1 MPTSDANEA
10 GRGGDRGAVTVLGAG
25 IVGTCCAL
33 ALQREGFSVTLIDRD
48 TPGAGTSSGN
58 AGLIQTGTPMPM
70 ATPGMLRQVPAM
82 LLDPKGSL
90 VIRWR
95 YLPRLIP
102 WLWRFVRESS
112 ARRTEANARDQM
124 RLLDHVGDAYRELV
138 RAAGA
143 EDMLRYKGLL
153 FVYRGAADARAA
165 GWEMDM
171 FRRHG
176 VRVDTVNADELRQME
191 PALNRDYT
199 HGFHLPDCFYTVD
212 PKHLTERLAEAFGRM
227 GGVFRKA
234 EVTGI
239 EIGPA
244 GPSGLRT
251 ASETIPVERLVL
263 AAGVFSKKF
272 ARDLGI
278 SVPLESARGYH
289 LMLLDE
295 TVRINGPVLDGK
307 RHFAVTPMSGGL
319 RLAGMVELASL
330 EAAPNYERAEMLLPL
345 AQDMLPG
352 LKGAETRPWM
362 GHRPMIPDSLP
373 VIEQSRRHPNT
384 FFAFGH
390 GQLGLTMGA
399 ITGLLVADLACGRE
413 PRVDLT
419 PYRSDR
425 F

>member
-1 MPTSDANEA
+1 MPTDASNRA
-10 GRGGDRGAVTVLGAG
+10 DRGAITVLGAG

-33 ALQREGFSVTLIDRD
+33 ALQRDGFSVTLIDRD
-48 TPGAGTSSGN
+48 GPGAGTSSGN

-70 ATPGMLRQVPAM
+70 ATPGMLRKVPAM

-95 YLPRLIP
+95 YLPRLLP
-102 WLWRFVRESS
+102 WLWRFLRQSS
-112 ARRTEANARDQM
+112 ARRTEANASAQM

-153 FVYRGAADARAA
+153 FVYRGAADARDAE
-165 GWEMDM
+165 WEMDL

-176 VRVDTVNADELRQME
+176 ARVDAVSADELRQME
-191 PALNRDYT
+191 PALNRAYT

-212 PKHLTERLAEAFGRM
+212 PKHLAERLAEAFAKM

-234 EVTGI
+234 EATGI
-239 EIGPA
+239 EIGEA
-244 GPSGLRT
+244 GPQALRT
-251 ASETIPVERLVL
+251 TSGTIPVERLVI

-272 ARDLGI
+272 AQELGV

-319 RLAGMVELASL
+319 RLAGMVELANL
-330 EAAPNYERAEMLLPL
+330 DAAPNYERAEMMLPL
-345 AQDMLPG
+345 AQDMLPD
-352 LKGAETRPWM
+352 LKGAKTRPWM

-373 VIEQSRRHPNT
+373 VIEQSRHHANT
-384 FFAFGH
+384 YFAFGH
-390 GQLGLTMGA
+390 GQLGLTLGA
-399 ITGLLVADLACGRE
+399 ITGLLIADLACGRE

>member
-1 MPTSDANEA
+1 MPTDRASAA
-10 GRGGDRGAVTVLGAG
+10 GRGTVTVLGAG

-33 ALQREGFSVTLIDRD
+33 ALQREGFRVTLIDRD

-82 LLDPKGSL
+82 LLDPKGAL

-95 YLPRLIP
+95 HLPRLIP
-102 WLWRFVRESS
+102 WLWRFLRQSS
-112 ARRTEANARDQM
+112 HRRTEANARAQM
-124 RLLDHVGDAYRELV
+124 RLLEHVADAYRELV
-138 RAAGA
+138 KAAGA

-153 FVYRGAADARAA
+153 FVYRTAEDAEAAA
-165 GWEMDM
+165 WEMDL

-176 VRVDTVNADELRQME
+176 ARVDAVTADELRQME

-212 PKHLTERLAEAFGRM
+212 PKHLTERLAEAFARM
-227 GGVFRKA
+227 GGVFRTA

-239 EIGPA
+239 EMGAA
-244 GPSGLRT
+244 GPTGLRT

-272 ARDLGI
+272 AKELGVP
-278 SVPLESARGYH
+278 VPLETARGYH
-289 LMLLDE
+289 LMLSDE
-295 TVRINGPVLDGK
+295 TVRLNGPVLDGK
-307 RHFAVTPMSGGL
+307 RHFAATPMSGGI

-330 EAAPNYERAEMLLPL
+330 KAAPNYERAEILLPL

-352 LKGAETRPWM
+352 LKGAKTRPWM
-362 GHRPMIPDSLP
+362 GDRPMIPDSLP

-399 ITGLLVADLACGRE
+399 ITGLLIADLACGRP
-413 PRVDLT
+413 PRVDLS

>member
-1 MPTSDANEA
+1 MPTDASN
-10 GRGGDRGAVTVLGAG
+10 RPDRGAITVLGAG
-25 IVGTCCAL
+25 IVGTCCAF
-33 ALQREGFSVTLIDRD
+33 ALQREGFRVTLIDRD
-48 TPGAGTSSGN
+48 GPGAGTSSGN

-70 ATPGMLRQVPAM
+70 ATPGMLRKVPAM

-95 YLPRLIP
+95 YLPRLLP
-102 WLWRFVRESS
+102 WLWRFLRESS
-112 ARRTEANARDQM
+112 ARRTEANASAQM

-138 RAAGA
+138 RAAAA

-153 FVYRGAADARAA
+153 FVYRGAADARDAE
-165 GWEMDM
+165 WEMDM

-176 VRVDTVNADELRQME
+176 VQVDAVGADELRQME
-191 PALNRDYT
+191 PALNRAYT

-212 PKHLTERLAEAFGRM
+212 PKHLAERLAEAFEKM

-234 EVTGI
+234 EATGI
-239 EIGPA
+239 EMGEA
-244 GPSGLRT
+244 GPKALRT
-251 ASETIPVERLVL
+251 TAGTVLVERLVL

-272 ARDLGI
+272 AQELGV

-319 RLAGMVELASL
+319 RLAGMVELANID
-330 EAAPNYERAEMLLPL
+330 AVPNYERAEMMLPL
-345 AQDMLPG
+345 AQDMLPD
-352 LKGAETRPWM
+352 LKGAKTRPWM
-362 GHRPMIPDSLP
+362 GHRPALPDSLP
-373 VIEQSRRHPNT
+373 VIERSRRHANT

-390 GQLGLTMGA
+390 GQLGLTLGA
-399 ITGLLVADLACGRE
+399 ITGLLIADLACGRE

>member
-1 MPTSDANEA
+1 MPTSEANEA
-10 GRGGDRGAVTVLGAG
+10 SRGTVTVLGAG

-33 ALQREGFSVTLIDRD
+33 ALQREGFRVTLIDRD
-48 TPGAGTSSGN
+48 TPGSGTSSGN

-70 ATPGMLRQVPAM
+70 ATPGLLRHVPAM

-95 YLPRLIP
+95 HLPRLIP
-102 WLWRFVRESS
+102 WLWRFLRQSS
-112 ARRTEANARDQM
+112 HRRTEANARAQM
-124 RLLDHVGDAYRELV
+124 RLLDHVADAYRELV
-138 RAAGA
+138 NAAGA
-143 EDMLRYKGLL
+143 EDMFRYKGLL
-153 FVYRGAADARAA
+153 FVYRNAEDAEDA
-165 GWEMDM
+165 GWEMDL

-176 VRVDTVNADELRQME
+176 ARVDAITADELRQME

-227 GGVFRKA
+227 GGVFRTA

-239 EIGPA
+239 EMSAA
-244 GPSGLRT
+244 GPTGLRT

-272 ARDLGI
+272 ARELGV
-278 SVPLESARGYH
+278 SVPLETARGYH

-295 TVRINGPVLDGK
+295 TVRLNGPVLDGK
-307 RHFAVTPMSGGL
+307 HHFAVTPMSGGL
-319 RLAGMVELASL
+319 RLAGMVELANL
-330 EAAPNYERAEMLLPL
+330 DAAPNYERAEMLLPL
-345 AQDMLPG
+345 AQDMLPD
-352 LKGAETRPWM
+352 LKGAKTRPWM
-362 GHRPMIPDSLP
+362 GHRPAIPDSLP

-399 ITGLLVADLACGRE
+399 ITGLLIADLACGRP